1 MASWMGK
8 STLEPAQPGSGA
20 ELGNKK
26 FLPPIGQFTF
36 QMFSSLHQNIMTN
49 QILNVIR

>member
-26 FLPPIGQFTF
+26 FLPPIGQFAY
-36 QMFSSLHQNIMTN
+36 QMLSSLHPNLMTI
-49 QILNVIR
+49 QILYVIR

>member
-26 FLPPIGQFTF
+26 FLSHIGQFIF
-36 QMFSSLHQNIMTN
+36 QRFAIPTSKTVYSYQAIP
-49 QILNVIR
+49 VA